1 MNDKKQVATKEKGN
15 ALATAE
21 SFEMLGSAG
30 FDEVTTDDIAIPFLR
45 ILLTVLHKLKSVTVR
60 MWKELS
66 QE

>member
-45 ILLTVLHKLKSVTVR
+45 ILAMPLF
-60 MWKELS
+60 
-66 QE
+66 